1 MTVERLF
8 EKDVDQIISLYQ
20 TDFKD
25 GWNKNMLL
33 SAFSGGRFYALGVKD
48 DAVLV
53 GVITFSKGY
62 DDADI
67 EGVVV
72 KTSHRGK
79 GIAKKLIESA
89 EQLLASLKNKK
100 ILLEVR
106 EGNLPA
112 RSLYKSAGFNDI
124 AVRKNYYADGENAV
138 IMVKEQ

>member
-138 IMVKEQ
+138 IMAKEQ

>member
-8 EKDVDQIISLYQ
+8 EKDVDQIVLLFS
-20 TDFKD
+20 TDFPD

-33 SAFSGGRFYALGVKD
+33 SAFNGGRFYALGVFDGDK
-48 DAVLV
+48 LV

-72 KTSHRGK
+72 KSSHRGK
-79 GIAKKLIESA
+79 GIAKKLIEKA
-89 EQLLASLKNKK
+89 EQILASQSNTK

-106 EGNLPA
+106 ESNLPA
-112 RSLYKSAGFNDI
+112 RSLYKSVGFNDI
-124 AVRKNYYADGENAV
+124 AVRKNYYSDGENAV